1 MRVNTWSSLHGRRRY
16 SSHRR
21 VPCQQ
26 HDQVQAELMQA
37 RADGSAKVYSI
48 SCNPLTVARST
59 IPREKCK
66 PRRVW
71 SAPSSRKP

>member
-1 MRVNTWSSLHGRRRY
+1 VR
-16 SSHRR
+16 
-21 VPCQQ
+21 
-26 HDQVQAELMQA
+26 AELMQA